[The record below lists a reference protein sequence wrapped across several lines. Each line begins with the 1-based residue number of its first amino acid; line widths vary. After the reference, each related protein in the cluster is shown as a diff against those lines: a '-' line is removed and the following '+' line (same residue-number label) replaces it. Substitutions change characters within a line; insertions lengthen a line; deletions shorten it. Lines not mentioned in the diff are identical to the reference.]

1 MSSFKTTAS
10 TSSTKRAAPAVE
22 PAAASIETTKSQ
34 VIEVLARIAYPE
46 IAQPLPEAGGKYVA
60 LFLVEDQPSREALE
74 ELVADLTEATFRS
87 RTLPPGAHDPLRD
100 ANERKPSGEYA
111 FRHPAFRVNNGLVF
125 RAKTAYQP
133 DCVWGPNEVPIEAGE
148 IQGGDEV
155 LVQISGYA
163 YANQSR
169 GVGLSMGRLWLLRKG
184 EVRIERGT
192 GSQAAVRRID
202 RSRLQFGDAAPASAV
217 TA

>member
-10 TSSTKRAAPAVE
+10 TSATKRSAAPVE
-22 PAAASIETTKSQ
+22 PPAAATDPNKAQ

-46 IAQPLPEAGGKYVA
+46 IKEPSAEAGGKFVA
-60 LFLVEDQPSREALE
+60 LFLVEDAASQEALQ
-74 ELVADLTEATFRS
+74 ELVGDLSLATFRS
-87 RTLPPGAHDPLRD
+87 RDLPPGAHDPLRD
-100 ANERKPSGEYA
+100 ANERKPTGEYA
-111 FRHPAFRVNNGLVF
+111 FRHPAFLVNNGLVF

-169 GVGLSMGRLWLLRKG
+169 GVGLSMGRLWLVRKG
-184 EVRIERGT
+184 EMRIERGT

-202 RSRLQFGDAAPASAV
+202 RSRLQFGDAAPASAI

>member
-1 MSSFKTTAS
+1 MPSFKTTAS
-10 TSSTKRAAPAVE
+10 TSATKRSAAHHEP
-22 PAAASIETTKSQ
+22 PAAATDPTKSQ

-46 IAQPLPEAGGKYVA
+46 IKEPSAEAGGKYVA
-60 LFLVEDQPSREALE
+60 LFLVEDAASREALE
-74 ELVADLTEATFRS
+74 ELVGDLSLATFRS
-87 RTLPPGAHDPLRD
+87 RDLPPGAHDPLRD

-111 FRHPAFRVNNGLVF
+111 FRHPAFRVDNGLVF
-125 RAKTAYQP
+125 RAKTGYQP
-133 DCVWGPNEVPIEAGE
+133 ACVWGPNETPIDAGE

-155 LVQISGYA
+155 LVQVSGYA
-163 YANQSR
+163 YSNQSR
-169 GVGLSMGRLWLLRKG
+169 GVGLSMGRVWLLRKG
-184 EVRIERGT
+184 DVRIERGT

>member
-10 TSSTKRAAPAVE
+10 ASATKRATPAVAPPVE
-22 PAAASIETTKSQ
+22 ATDNAKAQ

-46 IAQPLPEAGGKYVA
+46 IKEPSPEAGGKHVA
-60 LFLVEDQPSREALE
+60 LFLVEDAASREALE
-74 ELVADLTEATFRS
+74 ELVGDLSEATFRS
-87 RTLPPGAHDPLRD
+87 RDLPAGAHNPLRD

-111 FRHPAFRVNNGLVF
+111 FRHPAFRVNDGIVF

-133 DCVWGPNEVPIEAGE
+133 ACVWGPNEVPIDAGE

-155 LVQISGYA
+155 LVQISGYG

-169 GVGLSMGRLWLLRKG
+169 GVGLSMGRVWLVRKG
-184 EVRIERGT
+184 DVRIERGT

-202 RSRLQFGDAAPASAV
+202 RSRLQFGEGAPASAV